1 MANGQGSGESRQGLS
16 TQLLHRPFK
25 MEPGS
30 NETWKKRSLLL
41 FHELSLHVKPRWR
54 NWKDFIWKN
63 FPIYG
68 SVCSDACHK
77 RAIWGMLDG
86 KFPSNIPQ
94 IPLEMICLL
103 ETKLVASSSFPAI
116 SSIGRGLSEET
127 WRDMQQ
133 HAGVSNVTWSIVWR
147 LRNLSLFRPL
157 HLSPLS
163 VETVS
168 MWRRRSASQV
178 DPGQSTGRRHPT
190 GLKSSL
196 HFFSLRR
203 DSFCVLK
210 LHFTSWWFK
219 KHIPPFLFSLTVL
232 LCIGYWLL
240 QLIMRCFRFMV
251 EHDEQQRN
259 RFPF

>member
-1 MANGQGSGESRQGLS
+1 
-16 TQLLHRPFK
+16 
-25 MEPGS
+25 
-30 NETWKKRSLLL
+30 
-41 FHELSLHVKPRWR
+41 
-54 NWKDFIWKN
+54 
-63 FPIYG
+63 
-68 SVCSDACHK
+68 
-77 RAIWGMLDG
+77 
-86 KFPSNIPQ
+86 
-94 IPLEMICLL
+94 
-103 ETKLVASSSFPAI
+103 
-116 SSIGRGLSEET
+116 
-127 WRDMQQ
+127 MQP
-133 HAGVSNVTWSIVWR
+133 TWSIVWR

-168 MWRRRSASQV
+168 MWGRRSASQV

-196 HFFSLRR
+196 HFFSLHT

-251 EHDEQQRN
+251 EHDEQQGN
-259 RFPF
+259 RFPFQQKRRRPGWRCNSRWWASGWLMVPLGAARGMHNSPNWHLEAVPARENIG

>member
-63 FPIYG
+63 FPIFG

-77 RAIWGMLDG
+77 RAIWGMLEANDL
-86 KFPSNIPQ
+86 S
-94 IPLEMICLL
+94 LA
-103 ETKLVASSSFPAI
+103 ASSSFPLPFHSLVVACLKKPGETC
-116 SSIGRGLSEET
+116 SSMSACQ
-127 WRDMQQ
+127 MQP
-133 HAGVSNVTWSIVWR
+133 TWSIVWR

-219 KHIPPFLFSLTVL
+219 KNTFPLFLFSLTVL
-232 LCIGYWLL
+232 LCIGHWLL
-240 QLIMRCFRFMV
+240 
-251 EHDEQQRN
+251 
-259 RFPF
+259 

>member
-1 MANGQGSGESRQGLS
+1 MYGQWTRIWWKS
-16 TQLLHRPFK
+16 TGTLRLDTTTAPTLQDGTRVEWNL
-25 MEPGS
+25 
-30 NETWKKRSLLL
+30 KKERSLLL
-41 FHELSLHVKPRWR
+41 FHELSMHVKPRWR
-54 NWKDFIWKN
+54 NWKDFVCKN

-77 RAIWGMLDG
+77 RAIWGMLEANDL
-86 KFPSNIPQ
+86 S
-94 IPLEMICLL
+94 LA
-103 ETKLVASSSFPAI
+103 ASSSFLLPFHSLVVACLKKPGETC
-116 SSIGRGLSEET
+116 SSMSACQ
-127 WRDMQQ
+127 MQ
-133 HAGVSNVTWSIVWR
+133 STWSIVWR

-196 HFFSLRR
+196 HFFSLHT

-210 LHFTSWWFK
+210 LHFTSWWLK
-219 KHIPPFLFSLTVL
+219 KNTFPLFLFSLTVL
-232 LCIGYWLL
+232 LCIGHWLL
-240 QLIMRCFRFMV
+240 
-251 EHDEQQRN
+251 
-259 RFPF
+259 

>member
-1 MANGQGSGESRQGLS
+1 MDKDPVKVDRDSPHNYCTDPSRWNPGQMKPEKSAACSFSMNCPCMWNQDGEIGRISS
-16 TQLLHRPFK
+16 EKTFPFMVLCALMPVTK
-25 MEPGS
+25 GRFE
-30 NETWKKRSLLL
+30 ECWK
-41 FHELSLHVKPRWR
+41 
-54 NWKDFIWKN
+54 
-63 FPIYG
+63 
-68 SVCSDACHK
+68 
-77 RAIWGMLDG
+77 
-86 KFPSNIPQ
+86 Q
-94 IPLEMICLL
+94 MICLQRL
-103 ETKLVASSSFPAI
+103 LHLFLPFHSLVVACLKKPGETCSSMSACQ
-116 SSIGRGLSEET
+116 
-127 WRDMQQ
+127 MQP
-133 HAGVSNVTWSIVWR
+133 TWSIVWR

-196 HFFSLRR
+196 HFFSLHT

-251 EHDEQQRN
+251 EHDEQQGN

>member
-116 SSIGRGLSEET
+116 SFIGRGLSEET

-133 HAGVSNVTWSIVWR
+133 HVGVSNAINLKHRVKTAQSVTFPSTSSFTIICRNCVDVKEAVSQSSGPGAVNWS
-147 LRNLSLFRPL
+147 
-157 HLSPLS
+157 
-163 VETVS
+163 
-168 MWRRRSASQV
+168 
-178 DPGQSTGRRHPT
+178 
-190 GLKSSL
+190 
-196 HFFSLRR
+196 
-203 DSFCVLK
+203 
-210 LHFTSWWFK
+210 
-219 KHIPPFLFSLTVL
+219 
-232 LCIGYWLL
+232 
-240 QLIMRCFRFMV
+240 
-251 EHDEQQRN
+251 
-259 RFPF
+259 